1 LPRLSESERDRYW
14 DELIKSKLPLEPA
27 VQQGL
32 IDGATREIEGADTES
47 KIIDVVERYR
57 NDPNV
62 AEVVAAKAFRQ
73 MQAAPVQKEREHF
86 LSTYASLIEPNPR
99 AMKRLLNAC
108 GFRRG
113 FDIQSMNVAV
123 LAFFDCPIGFSS
135 ITTSA
140 T

>member
-1 LPRLSESERDRYW
+1 
-14 DELIKSKLPLEPA
+14 
-27 VQQGL
+27 
-32 IDGATREIEGADTES
+32 
-47 KIIDVVERYR
+47 
-57 NDPNV
+57 
-62 AEVVAAKAFRQ
+62 
-73 MQAAPVQKEREHF
+73 
-86 LSTYASLIEPNPR
+86 
-99 AMKRLLNAC
+99 MKRLLNAC